1 MKKWNFKIQIFGEFI
16 FARRKADDPYLLS
29 RLFKYFWNCKISTC
43 FITEQILT
51 VAEYEKLVKVVERL
65 HMKNVRIVDAKNEL
79 IPVEILLEIGINL
92 RDFCLELRKNHFYD
106 KSFYGIC
113 SLETAQKLEKH
124 IRPKKFRHLCLS
136 QIPDNI
142 DFDAL
147 IKFIKNNTDTN
158 ASIVIQFRN
167 EIGGTNVVDRLT
179 DVFRDSLFTYKWL
192 IYFD

>member
-1 MKKWNFKIQIFGEFI
+1 MFYKLCKSFKHLYQMHQILPIKVFYADFYQNNFKLINGRDEAVFDKNSMKKWNFKIQIFGEFI

-92 RDFCLELRKNHFYD
+92 RDFCLELRKKY
-106 KSFYGIC
+106 
-113 SLETAQKLEKH
+113 
-124 IRPKKFRHLCLS
+124 
-136 QIPDNI
+136 
-142 DFDAL
+142 
-147 IKFIKNNTDTN
+147 
-158 ASIVIQFRN
+158 V
-167 EIGGTNVVDRLT
+167 
-179 DVFRDSLFTYKWL
+179 
-192 IYFD
+192 YFLL